1 MNPFIRI
8 FGAETEPQGAFI
20 AETVQNQKTMKA
32 IDFERIPDDRNEPTK
47 PYTFC
52 ICGGGALGH
61 VLAGV
66 IGAQG
71 YDVRM
76 LTGHPDAWQS
86 EITVEDLAGSR
97 CTGRLHT
104 ISDRAECTAGAADI
118 VLLCV
123 PGHLIR
129 RELLRIA
136 PCLKPGTRVGSIVSS
151 TGFFIMAKRIF
162 GTDYPLFG
170 FQRVPFIARVGKY
183 GSSAQL
189 LGYKSRLNMAF
200 TDARTTEECIPLFES
215 ILRTPV
221 SPLHHILEAMLTN
234 SNPILHPARLYGLFS
249 EWRPGMTYERII
261 PFYEVWDDRSSE
273 VLIRCDEEFQRLL
286 RRLPVREGTVP
297 PLLEYYESTDAASLT
312 RKIRSIEAFRGI
324 GAPMKCD
331 GDGFVPDFEHRYFT
345 EDIPYG
351 MLLLKYMAQLTGVE
365 TPAIDTVLEWGGRM
379 TGTRYLAQGRID
391 TVLCTRIAC
400 LDRAMIEE
408 IVHTPCG
415 TAAATND

>member
-200 TDARTTEECIPLFES
+200 TDARTAEECVPLFES

-261 PFYEVWDDRSSE
+261 PFYEAWDDRSSE
-273 VLIRCDEEFQRLL
+273 VLIRCDEEFQRLFCAGCRCAKARY
-286 RRLPVREGTVP
+286 RRCWNTTNRRMPH
-297 PLLEYYESTDAASLT
+297 
-312 RKIRSIEAFRGI
+312 RSRG
-324 GAPMKCD
+324 K
-331 GDGFVPDFEHRYFT
+331 
-345 EDIPYG
+345 YG
-351 MLLLKYMAQLTGVE
+351 PSKRS
-365 TPAIDTVLEWGGRM
+365 GGSEPR
-379 TGTRYLAQGRID
+379 
-391 TVLCTRIAC
+391 
-400 LDRAMIEE
+400 
-408 IVHTPCG
+408 
-415 TAAATND
+415 

>member
-1 MNPFIRI
+1 
-8 FGAETEPQGAFI
+8 
-20 AETVQNQKTMKA
+20 MKA

-200 TDARTTEECIPLFES
+200 TDARTAEECIPLFES

-261 PFYEVWDDRSSE
+261 PFYEAWDDRSSE

-351 MLLLKYMAQLTGVE
+351 MLLLKYMAQLKGVE
-365 TPAIDTVLEWGGRM
+365 TPAIDTV
-379 TGTRYLAQGRID
+379 
-391 TVLCTRIAC
+391 
-400 LDRAMIEE
+400 
-408 IVHTPCG
+408 
-415 TAAATND
+415 